1 MTSFTLIAFVGF
13 LLGIRH
19 ATDPDHVIAVTTIVS
34 KQRGV
39 LTAGMIGAIWGFGH
53 TLTIFF
59 VGAAIILFKIEIPI
73 WLGLSMELA
82 VGLMLILLGF
92 LNLTGMLK
100 RLTLKFMSKHASHS
114 VEYGFALL
122 KLGIKSRQSIGMWNL
137 TRPLVVGIVHGLA
150 GSAAVALLVMT
161 TIHDPSWE
169 IAYLLIFGFG
179 TVLGMMLITTL
190 IAIPFAYTFQRFSA
204 LNHGMAYASG
214 LLSIC
219 FGLFISYQTCIAGG
233 LFTDHPNWTPH

>member
-1 MTSFTLIAFVGF
+1 MTSFTLIGFVGF

-39 LTAGMIGAIWGFGH
+39 LTAGMIGAIWGLGH

-59 VGAAIILFKIEIPI
+59 VGAAIILFKIAIPI
-73 WLGLSMELA
+73 RLGLSMELA

-92 LNLTGMLK
+92 LNLTGILK
-100 RLTLKFMSKHASHS
+100 RLTLKFIPSHTSNSVDYSFAS
-114 VEYGFALL
+114 L
-122 KLGIKSRQSIGMWNL
+122 KPGTPNRLSIGMWNL

-161 TIHDPSWE
+161 TIRDPRWQ
-169 IAYLLIFGFG
+169 IAYLLIFGLG
-179 TVLGMMLITTL
+179 TVAGMMLITTL
-190 IAIPFAYTFQRFSA
+190 
-204 LNHGMAYASG
+204 
-214 LLSIC
+214 
-219 FGLFISYQTCIAGG
+219 
-233 LFTDHPNWTPH
+233 